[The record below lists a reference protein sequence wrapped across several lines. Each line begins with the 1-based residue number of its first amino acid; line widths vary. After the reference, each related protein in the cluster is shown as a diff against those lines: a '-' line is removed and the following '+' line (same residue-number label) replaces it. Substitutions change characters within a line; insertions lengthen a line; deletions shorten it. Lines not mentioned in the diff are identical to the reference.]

1 MPNKESAKKRVKI
14 AEKKN
19 LRNRIV
25 KSRIKTAIKKFNAT
39 IMSNDA
45 AGAEALLPETFSI
58 IDSAVSKG
66 VIHKNNAANKK
77 AALAKTLND
86 LKTGKLVIPTVI
98 DHKTRIAEKR
108 AAEEKARQEAKEA
121 REQLRAQKEAEKEA
135 KAKKTKKAESKEE
148 TKKAK
153 KAEKV
158 EKEKE
163 TDQAEKE
170 K

>member
-1 MPNKESAKKRVKI
+1 MPNTKSAKKRVKI

-19 LRNRIV
+19 LRNRMV
-25 KSRIKTAIKKFNAT
+25 KSRIKTAIKKFNAA

-45 AGAEALLPETFSI
+45 AGAEALLPDTFSI
-58 IDSAVSKG
+58 IDKAVSKG

-86 LKTGKLVIPTVI
+86 LKTGKLVIPTAI
-98 DHKTRIAEKR
+98 DHKTRIAEKK

-121 REQLRAQKEAEKEA
+121 REKLRAQKEAEKEV
-135 KAKKTKKAESKEE
+135 KAKKTKKAEE

-153 KAEKV
+153 KAEK
-158 EKEKE
+158 EE
-163 TDQAEKE
+163 AEKE
-170 K
+170 EE